1 MILANNTEDIFV
13 SMIHPEIVTFAIYA
27 NFPKKLPKMI
37 EVRQSDAINLVQLE
51 ITAFKEEWSLS
62 SGLNGTS
69 RQLKLCSYFRN
80 CSKTVHKT
88 PSSI

>member
-51 ITAFKEEWSLS
+51 MTAFKEEWSLS
-62 SGLNGTS
+62 SGLNGTF
-69 RQLKLCSYFRN
+69 RLKFCFYFTDFSLTPHN
-80 CSKTVHKT
+80 S
-88 PSSI
+88 PSSM

>member
-51 ITAFKEEWSLS
+51 MTAFKEEWSLS
-62 SGLNGTS
+62 SGLNGTF
-69 RQLKLCSYFRN
+69 RQLKFCFYFTDF
-80 CSKTVHKT
+80 SETVHKSS
-88 PSSI
+88 SSI

>member
-37 EVRQSDAINLVQLE
+37 EVKQSDAINLVQLE
-51 ITAFKEEWSLS
+51 MTAFKEEWSLS
-62 SGLNGTS
+62 SVFENFEKMIDFERL
-69 RQLKLCSYFRN
+69 
-80 CSKTVHKT
+80 
-88 PSSI
+88 

>member
-51 ITAFKEEWSLS
+51 MTGFKEEWSLS
-62 SGLNGTS
+62 SGLNGTY
-69 RQLKLCSYFRN
+69 RQLKLCSHFRN